1 MRNKPIVY
9 LAGCLDPQADSNL
22 IFMAMV
28 ELQSLGYATI
38 DEYDLPRDK
47 GLSAGELRMF
57 ANAALG
63 CCDIACFIDGWQH
76 NPSAVQERALCKKW
90 RKNAVDYADFIRRNE
105 QMQDFENKE
114 AEK

>member
-9 LAGCLDPQADSNL
+9 LAGCLDPQADHNM

-47 GLSAGELRMF
+47 GLSAGELRLF

-76 NPSAVQERALCKKW
+76 NPSAVRERALCKKW
-90 RKNAVDYADFIRRNE
+90 RKQAVDYADFIRRNE
-105 QMQDFENKE
+105 QMQDFEK
-114 AEK
+114 